1 MTPVARKTLDT
12 LTVGE
17 LRTVLNWGDERAT
30 VAEVLAQHAAAT
42 AATAEHELEQATMQR
57 ARDDWMAGR
66 DLVCREAA
74 DAAIAEHA
82 DEGEPRA
89 HAAGRKAAA
98 EARAKYERTHP
109 LPPGLPQSQ
118 LAEQPSLVER
128 IAEKVGIA

>member
-1 MTPVARKTLDT
+1 MARKTLDT

-17 LRTVLNWGDERAT
+17 LRALLHYSGPEADTL
-30 VAEVLAQHAAAT
+30 AEALESMAAAT
-42 AATAEHELEQATMQR
+42 TSTAEHELEQATMQR

-74 DAAIAEHA
+74 SAAIAEHA

-89 HAAGRKAAA
+89 HAAGRKAAH
-98 EARAKYERTHP
+98 EARVRYERQHP
-109 LPPGLPQSQ
+109 PPPGLPQGQ
-118 LAEQPSLVER
+118 LAEQPTLAKR